1 MLELDHMIEDIA
13 PWKLLLLEISIIG
26 FLIAIVGFILFIL
39 DFSGLG
45 RLLIYMG
52 FTIGFIGI
60 GLSFYVL
67 IFKPDSIRWLK

>member
-1 MLELDHMIEDIA
+1 MGHFIKDIA
-13 PWKLLLLEISIIG
+13 PWKLRLLKICIIG
-26 FLIAIVGFILFIL
+26 FLIAIVGLILFIL

-52 FTIGFIGI
+52 FIIGFLGI